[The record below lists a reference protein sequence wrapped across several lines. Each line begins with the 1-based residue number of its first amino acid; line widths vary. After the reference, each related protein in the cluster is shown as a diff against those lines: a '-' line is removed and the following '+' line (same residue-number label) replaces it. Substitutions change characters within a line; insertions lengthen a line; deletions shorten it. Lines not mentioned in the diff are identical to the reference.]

1 MNIRLAQTQDIP
13 GMVNLLY
20 QVGGVHHD
28 IRPDIFRPN
37 ALKYTE
43 AALEALLKDESKPI
57 FVADDNGSV
66 AGYCF
71 CQIRDYTGSTA
82 LTDRKELYIDDLCV
96 DETRRGQHIGSVLYD
111 HAVAYAR
118 EIGCAFLTL
127 NVWCGNDSAMRF
139 YEKMGLKQRSITMEN
154 KLC

>member
-13 GMVNLLY
+13 GMIRLLY

-43 AALEALLKDESKPI
+43 AALKALLKDESKPI

-111 HAVAYAR
+111 HAVAYAK
-118 EIGCAFLTL
+118 EIGCTFLTL